1 MSEESSDSQRTI
13 AVSAFVLALLTL
25 VLSLHNFTRTT
36 GLANGAL
43 DVDAALQ
50 ARNDKRLDE
59 LGSQV
64 AALQGRVASVEAHT
78 AAEIA
83 AAPAVAEGGGQ

>member
-1 MSEESSDSQRTI
+1 MSEESGDSQRTI

-50 ARNDKRLDE
+50 ARNDQRVDE
-59 LGSQV
+59 LGVQIQALQSRVAGLEAHV
-64 AALQGRVASVEAHT
+64 AAEQ
-78 AAEIA
+78 
-83 AAPAVAEGGGQ
+83 PAVDAVAQAGR